1 MVVWGIVVGGICG
14 TVKSG
19 PVDKPG
25 GVKSGIEGSS
35 AARAVLSPQKLKR
48 IDRAY
53 LMSPSSIW
61 KKPSALEAVVQYRYM
76 TPGRP
81 LKCDAKIF
89 LERVADL
96 LRHTRADGCSPPKA
110 GLLLHLGISRE
121 TWRECKERPE
131 FVDTMG
137 THIACYHVHVIGNIY
152 ENPDLLK

>member
-96 LRHTRADGCSPPKA
+96 LRHTRADGCSPPKLA
-110 GLLLHLGISRE
+110 YFCTSALAEKRGASAKSGPNLLTRWARTSRAIMF
-121 TWRECKERPE
+121 TSSATSTRIPIC
-131 FVDTMG
+131 
-137 THIACYHVHVIGNIY
+137 
-152 ENPDLLK
+152 